1 MAGNHVSQLS
11 PRQRMINMMY
21 LVLTALLAL
30 NVSKKV
36 LDAFFKVDKDLTET
50 ILEKYDKNQD
60 RYAVFAIKADKNPAK
75 IGRWNDLAQE
85 LNGKT
90 KIAID
95 LIDSLRYELWLIA
108 KPTEPGTDGKK
119 KLNVE
124 DERFAYIKET
134 KSLYDL
140 HRRLGGIPVITDKA
154 NYQQS
159 TKIMVDG
166 DSKKGHPP
174 MGDKLKN
181 TLILYK
187 KDILDMDVF
196 PLTDSTYQQEIKALF
211 KLEKV
216 TEDGVEL
223 SWSEDKFQKI
233 PVVAVLTFLNQLA
246 LDVVTAEDKMLS
258 LLEQKT
264 GSSIVS
270 IDRQIPYG
278 LPKKAYLNTG
288 DELELSMLLMGID
301 TKTKPEYD
309 LYELDLKLKNPTP
322 GVQYG
327 NPLPKGTKIDSLV
340 TFNRD
345 STRNVEYKFTMDTTY
360 RINDTSIKANFD
372 GMGEWKEKM
381 KRQGKQWIGGVI
393 SVVSDIEEDGKLEY
407 PWATEIIVEQAMSV
421 VSATNLKALYVGV
434 TNDFTVAVPGYS
446 PNDLTLKSS
455 GAPITIKKKGKG
467 KFTIT
472 AKKGVGK
479 TVKLWVS
486 VKGKGKVGDVVS
498 YTIYPLAPPIIS
510 FNGGRSSGDY
520 SPDQLRKLTKVEAK
534 TDPSFIYDLQYQVKS
549 CKVSWQKQDGTGVTK
564 TLKRGGFKPIK
575 TVLSNA
581 RPGQIFTFT
590 NIKVNVFE
598 NKKKVNEQSLKN
610 TLSIIV
616 K

>member
-50 ILEKYDKNQD
+50 ILEKYDNNQD

-90 KIAID
+90 KLAID

-119 KLNVE
+119 RLNIE
-124 DERFAYIKET
+124 DERFAYIKQT

-159 TKIMVDG
+159 TKIMVNG
-166 DSKKGHPP
+166 DSKKGTPP
-174 MGDKLKN
+174 MGDKLKDA
-181 TLILYK
+181 LVLYK
-187 KDILDMDVF
+187 NDILEMDVF
-196 PLTDSTYQQEIKALF
+196 PLTDSTYQQEIKGLF
-211 KLEKV
+211 KLDKV

-278 LPKKAYLNTG
+278 LPKF
-288 DELELSMLLMGID
+288 I
-301 TKTKPEYD
+301 P
-309 LYELDLKLKNPTP
+309 
-322 GVQYG
+322 
-327 NPLPKGTKIDSLV
+327 
-340 TFNRD
+340 
-345 STRNVEYKFTMDTTY
+345 
-360 RINDTSIKANFD
+360 
-372 GMGEWKEKM
+372 
-381 KRQGKQWIGGVI
+381 
-393 SVVSDIEEDGKLEY
+393 
-407 PWATEIIVEQAMSV
+407 
-421 VSATNLKALYVGV
+421 
-434 TNDFTVAVPGYS
+434 DFRY
-446 PNDLTLKSS
+446 
-455 GAPITIKKKGKG
+455 
-467 KFTIT
+467 
-472 AKKGVGK
+472 
-479 TVKLWVS
+479 
-486 VKGKGKVGDVVS
+486 
-498 YTIYPLAPPIIS
+498 
-510 FNGGRSSGDY
+510 
-520 SPDQLRKLTKVEAK
+520 
-534 TDPSFIYDLQYQVKS
+534 
-549 CKVSWQKQDGTGVTK
+549 
-564 TLKRGGFKPIK
+564 
-575 TVLSNA
+575 
-581 RPGQIFTFT
+581 
-590 NIKVNVFE
+590 
-598 NKKKVNEQSLKN
+598 
-610 TLSIIV
+610 
-616 K
+616 